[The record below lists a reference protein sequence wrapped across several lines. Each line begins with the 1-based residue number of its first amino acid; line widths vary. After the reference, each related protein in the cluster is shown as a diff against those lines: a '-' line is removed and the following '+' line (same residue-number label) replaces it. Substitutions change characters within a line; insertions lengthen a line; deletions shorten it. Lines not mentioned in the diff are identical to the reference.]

1 VAAFAVCSAGSVTVM
16 SRTSPFPKVPPTS
29 PDFNLLLGY
38 TAHISEVVFL
48 TFPVKVAFDPRILLI
63 VNSLIFFCPARVP
76 HTPLSITDIL
86 SPSDQ
91 WISASPLVLELG
103 HEIKV
108 LVSTPVVSTS
118 GTTVNILNDGYKH
131 VPFVGDKIGVAPEE
145 IGGAM
150 TAVTVTAVKNAVVG
164 GDKVWA
170 VTTNTALAAEAGDVL
185 VEADEEGKMLV
196 KEINAV
202 CPTDL
207 DMFDAAATDDEDFD
221 GARYSYT
228 PALGG
233 IMYTN
238 KMSPLPECVKKLNK
252 SIINGWYQVQSV

>member
-1 VAAFAVCSAGSVTVM
+1 MNNGYAGYFRGRKTIQRSATIGGARSVFVKLQGNKNELVYPTFGGYIMNPPKGAPFKFFAGDLVEY
-16 SRTSPFPKVPPTS
+16 RTDENGVNPEI
-29 PDFNLLLGY
+29 Y
-38 TAHISEVVFL
+38 
-48 TFPVKVAFDPRILLI
+48 ILK
-63 VNSLIFFCPARVP
+63 
-76 HTPLSITDIL
+76 TY
-86 SPSDQ
+86 
-91 WISASPLVLELG
+91 
-103 HEIKV
+103 K
-108 LVSTPVVSTS
+108 VVSAS

-150 TAVTVTAVKNAVVG
+150 TAVTITAVKNAVVG
-164 GDKVWA
+164 GEKVWA
-170 VTTNTALAAEAGDVL
+170 VTTNTALTAEAGDVL
-185 VEADEEGKMLV
+185 VEADDEGKMMI

-207 DMFDAAATDDEDFD
+207 DMFDAAATGDEDFD